1 MPRVARAAIAAVAA
15 MVLLGCGQDTPRS
28 LTDKARSDLAKSDVK
43 SAVIRMKRAVQAD
56 PGSSAAR
63 ALLGEALLA
72 ADDPG
77 SAAVELTKSLDLDGD
92 REQVMPLL
100 ARALML
106 SNQHRKLTSAYG
118 NVRLKN
124 ADANAAFM
132 TFMAMAW
139 SLNGDKAKAD
149 TTLNAVL
156 ASSPDFA
163 PARIAQARFAAERGE
178 IQPAL
183 QFLDTLLA
191 RDPTLYEAWHL
202 KGEIHTYGL
211 RKPKAG
217 EPFFKKAL
225 EVNSKHYLS
234 QLELTVGLI
243 GAGDM
248 AGAKVQFERLRAL
261 RPDHVGTVLLQAQ
274 LAFYD
279 KVFPQSKDL
288 TLAVLQAQPENVSAL
303 QLLSALE
310 WQAGAPV
317 LAARP
322 LETALKIDPDLANAR
337 TNLAYIYLRLGQPA
351 KALEFL
357 KPLINQPGVS
367 SRALAAAAQA
377 SLQLNRLD
385 EAEALFSRAAEA
397 SPNDTE
403 PRTSLALTRLARGD
417 VSAAF
422 TQLEALASQTKEGL
436 ADSALIA
443 ARLRR
448 GELDAALAAA
458 QGLLQKA
465 PNAASSHELIGRVH
479 LARNELPLARAAFEK
494 ALSLDPRLLVAV
506 ASLAEIDLRSSQPQA
521 ALRRAE
527 AFAKA
532 EPGNY
537 SGLLLLADVRRQ
549 TGASPDLERDALTR
563 AVAAAKDE
571 PSPRLRLIGFHAGR
585 KQFSAASTAA
595 QEAVAAIPN
604 DVQIIEALGQVQLA
618 TGDVQQALTTFRSI
632 TNIDP
637 NNAGA
642 RVRVA
647 QVHQFSGDLNG
658 AVAELRRA
666 IELDPQLRPA
676 RLALVEIL
684 VNQKRTAE
692 ALKIAKEVQ
701 RRVPSSPAGYLMEGS
716 VHGKLKNYDAAA
728 VVYRQGLAAVAQ
740 DRDDLAINYASS
752 LLFGGK
758 VSEAETFV
766 VDWLSRHPG
775 HGQMQYFLGE
785 IHLGLGRLDSAARQ
799 FEKTLALRADYTP
812 AMNNLAWVLA
822 QQRKPGG
829 VDLARRALA
838 LEPNNPNYLDTLA
851 TALAQ
856 DGQLPEAIKTQQ
868 QALRVAPGELA
879 LRLRLA
885 RLALDA
891 GDKALAKV
899 ELDKI
904 LAMPTKSAI
913 RDDAMALAKRL

>member
-15 MVLLGCGQDTPRS
+15 LALLGCGEDTPRG
-28 LTDKARSDLAKSDVK
+28 LTEEARTDLAKNDPK
-43 SAVIRMKRAVQAD
+43 SAVIRLKRAVQVD
-56 PGSSAAR
+56 PNSSATR
-63 ALLGEALLA
+63 FLLGEALMA
-72 ADDPG
+72 AEDPAG
-77 SAAVELTKSLDLDGD
+77 ASVELAKSLELGGD
-92 REQVMPLL
+92 AEQVLPLL
-100 ARALML
+100 ARALLL
-106 SNQHRKLTSAYG
+106 SNQHRKLISSYADR
-118 NVRLKN
+118 RLKA

-132 TFMAMAW
+132 TSMAEGW
-139 SLNGDKAKAD
+139 SLNGDRSRAD
-149 TTLNAVL
+149 ATLGAVL
-156 ASSPDFA
+156 AASPDFV
-163 PARIAQARFAAERGE
+163 PARITQARFAASRGE
-178 IQPAL
+178 YRPAL
-183 QFLDTLLA
+183 QILDQLLA
-191 RDPTLYEAWHL
+191 RDPKLYEAWHL

-211 RKPKAG
+211 REPKGG

-261 RPDHVGTVLLQAQ
+261 SPDHVGTVLLQAQ
-274 LAFYD
+274 LAFHD
-279 KVFPQSKDL
+279 KAFPQSKDL
-288 TLAVLQAQPENVSAL
+288 TLAVLQAQPDNVSAL

-351 KALEFL
+351 KALESL
-357 KPLINQPGVS
+357 RPLISQPGVS

-403 PRTSLALTRLARGD
+403 PRTSLALTRLAKGD

-422 TQLEALASQTKEGL
+422 TQLESLASQTKESL

-448 GELDAALAAA
+448 GELDAALGAA

-479 LARNELPLARAAFEK
+479 LARNDLPLARAAFEK

-521 ALRRAE
+521 ALQRAE

-537 SGLLLLADVRRQ
+537 SALLLLADVRRQ

-571 PSPRLRLIGFHAGR
+571 PAPRLKLIEFHAGR
-585 KQFSAASTAA
+585 KQFSAARTAA
-595 QEAVAAIPN
+595 QDAIAAIPN
-604 DVQIIEALGQVQLA
+604 DVQIIDALGQVQLA

-632 TNIDP
+632 TSIDP
-637 NNAGA
+637 NSAGA
-642 RVRVA
+642 RVRMA
-647 QVHQFSGDLNG
+647 QVHQFGGDLNG

-684 VNQKRTAE
+684 VTQKRTAE

-701 RRVPSSPAGYLMEGS
+701 RRAPRSPAGYLMEGS

-728 VVYRQGLAAVAQ
+728 AVYRQGLAAVAQ
-740 DRDDLAINYASS
+740 DRDDLAMNYASS
-752 LLFGGK
+752 LLLGGK
-758 VSEAETFV
+758 GSEAEAFV
-766 VDWLSRHPG
+766 VDWLSRNPG
-775 HGQMQYFLGE
+775 HGQMQYALGE

-799 FEKTLALRADYTP
+799 FEKTLALRADYAP
-812 AMNNLAWVLA
+812 AMNNLAWVLT
-822 QQRKPGG
+822 QQRKPGA

-851 TALAQ
+851 GALAQ
-856 DGQLPEAIKTQQ
+856 DGQFQEAIKTQQ

-904 LAMPTKSAI
+904 LAVPTQSAI
-913 RDDAMALAKRL
+913 RDDALALAKRL